1 MEKNIEDRI
10 KNFLDRSKN
19 KFGDKY
25 DFPLI
30 EEEYFTSHSKI
41 TIKCKD
47 CGSIFK
53 KIALDHLTS
62 KNGGC
67 KNCRLKNNS
76 ELISYNELKEK
87 IKGNEI
93 KPFNGLK
100 NIKKDNVIAICP
112 IHGEYTAKL
121 KSVLKNKYKCK
132 ICALINDNK
141 SNKKISRDKAN
152 TILQDLCK
160 DNISYNIEE
169 YNGTQCKMTFTC
181 LKCNNSFERKY
192 NNFLS
197 NNKCPFCYKQ
207 EYIDKKIKST
217 EKYIEEAKNIYGDK
231 YSYEN
236 TLYTASKNK
245 VLVTCNEC
253 GKIFEIEANSHLQG
267 HGCPYHSFNT
277 SNIEK
282 EILAYINTIYDGD
295 ILSNNRQIISPNE
308 IDIYIPEFKIGF
320 EIDGLYWHNE
330 INKPNKN
337 YHLSKT
343 IECENKGIRL
353 IHIFEDE
360 WIYKKDI
367 WKSMI
372 NNILGKTKSKIYA
385 RNCEVKEITSSKIAS
400 EFLDINHLQ
409 GKCGSSIKLGL
420 YHNNELVSLMTFG
433 KSRHFVGSHN
443 ISKYEL
449 LRFCNKLNTTVIG
462 GASKLFNFF
471 IKKYDPESIISYAD
485 RRWSQ
490 GNLYEKLGFS
500 LYNKSNPNYYYVIKD
515 KRFYRF
521 NFRKEQLVKKYNC
534 PSNISER
541 QFCFEQGWYRIYDC
555 GCLCYLWTK

>member
-1 MEKNIEDRI
+1 MEKNIEKRV
-10 KNFLDRSKN
+10 KKFLERSKDR
-19 KFGDKY
+19 FGDKY
-25 DFPLI
+25 DFPFI
-30 EEEYFTSHSKI
+30 ENEYLTSHSKI
-41 TIKCKD
+41 TIRCKD
-47 CGSIFK
+47 CGTVFN

-62 KNGGC
+62 SNGGC
-67 KNCRLKNNS
+67 KICREKDNLELINYNDLKNQ
-76 ELISYNELKEK
+76 

-93 KPFNGLK
+93 KFFEGYK

-112 IHGEYTAKL
+112 IHGEYVAKL
-121 KSVLKNKYKCK
+121 KSVLKNTYKCK
-132 ICALINDNK
+132 KCVIINDNK
-141 SNKKISRDKAN
+141 NNKKIKRDEVN
-152 TILQDLCK
+152 VILQNLCK
-160 DNISYNIEE
+160 DKFLYNIEE
-169 YNGTQCKMTFTC
+169 YTDTQCKMTFTC
-181 LKCNNSFERKY
+181 LTCNNSFKRKY
-192 NNFLS
+192 NNFLK
-197 NNKCPFCYKQ
+197 NNMCPFCNKK
-207 EYIDKKIKST
+207 EYVEHKLKST

-245 VLVTCNEC
+245 VLIKCNEC

-308 IDIYIPEFKIGF
+308 IDIYIPELKIGF

-330 INKPNKN
+330 INKPDKN
-337 YHLSKT
+337 YHLNKT

-360 WIYKKDI
+360 WIYKKNI

-372 NNILGKTKSKIYA
+372 NNILGKTKTKIYA
-385 RNCEVKEITSSKIAS
+385 RKCEIKEIDDSKIAS
-400 EFLDINHLQ
+400 EFLEKNHIQ

-420 YHNNELVSLMTFG
+420 YYNNELVSLMTFG

-443 ISKYEL
+443 VSKYEL
-449 LRFCNKLNTTVIG
+449 LRFCNKLNVSVIG
-462 GASKLFNFF
+462 GASKLFTYF
-471 IKKYDPESIISYAD
+471 IKKYNPESIVSYAD

-490 GNLYEKLGFS
+490 GNLYEKLGFG

-521 NFRKEQLVKKYNC
+521 NFRKDQLIKKYNC
-534 PSNISER
+534 PHNMSEK
-541 QFCFEQGWYRIYDC
+541 QFCFNQGWYRIYDC
-555 GCLCYLWTK
+555 GCLCYLWNK